1 MLGGGLRRPTPP
13 TLAKCVLGGSIMC
26 TRDERTTSDRSPV
39 PHAVVMREVLLQA
52 QRPIQQV
59 GRSSNDLAEVRPLSV
74 RRLKE

>member
-1 MLGGGLRRPTPP
+1 
-13 TLAKCVLGGSIMC
+13 MC